1 MHGKEDD
8 TQHDSNNPAAGGE
21 RKVTKKNI
29 VKIMML
35 DRE

>member
-1 MHGKEDD
+1 MHGKDD
-8 TQHDSNNPAAGGE
+8 TQHDINNTAAGGE

-35 DRE
+35 DRD

>member
-1 MHGKEDD
+1 MEKKMTPSMTVTIQLSD
-8 TQHDSNNPAAGGE
+8 GE

-35 DRE
+35 DMD